1 MFDDSPVEQ
10 RVTEDECVYD
20 LMSDAMTDHSDN
32 VHDSVDADN
41 EVLCCT
47 LCAYNVVSE
56 RFHSS
61 QYGKAIM
68 QLRYIISHCV
78 KLSRDKVHAGFL

>member
-1 MFDDSPVEQ
+1 MLGFFSQEEGKELFDDSPVEQ

-41 EVLCCT
+41 EVLGCT
-47 LCAYNVVSE
+47 LCACGAVSE
-56 RFHSS
+56 CFPAANIERRSCNC
-61 QYGKAIM
+61 GI
-68 QLRYIISHCV
+68 
-78 KLSRDKVHAGFL
+78 